1 MPLEDVTDVAEV
13 VGVDD
18 AEVGNVSHASEL
30 ADVEVDATCVV
41 LEEVDGVC
49 AGALTTVC

>member
-13 VGVDD
+13 VGVD
-18 AEVGNVSHASEL
+18 EVGNVSHASEL

-49 AGALTTVC
+49 AGDLTTVC

>member
-1 MPLEDVTDVAEV
+1 MPLEDVTEVAEV

-18 AEVGNVSHASEL
+18 AEVGNVSH
-30 ADVEVDATCVV
+30 VEVDATCVV

-49 AGALTTVC
+49 AGDLTTVC